1 MVDDSSTINVYPLRL
16 LHKFG
21 MNVEDLE
28 ESNVIIRAYDDS
40 KKPVIWTFK
49 AVITVGDIESVA

>member
-28 ESNVIIRAYDDS
+28 ESNVIIQAYDDS
-40 KKPVIWTFK
+40 KKPIVRTFK
-49 AVITVGDIESVA
+49 VVVTVGISN